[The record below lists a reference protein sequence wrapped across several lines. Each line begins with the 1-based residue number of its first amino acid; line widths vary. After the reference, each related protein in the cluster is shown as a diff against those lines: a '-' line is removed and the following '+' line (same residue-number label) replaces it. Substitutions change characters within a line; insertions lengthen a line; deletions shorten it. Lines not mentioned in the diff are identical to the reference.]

1 MQSLSIRL
9 SILGL
14 LMERNMHPYEIR
26 TRMKERFL
34 DLQGRFKI
42 GSLYYA
48 VDQLKK
54 QNYIEAVMTVQDEL
68 GPEKTVYRI
77 TDSGK
82 AYFQNLLL
90 DRFREAAPDNHPL
103 YIALV
108 FAGKGDQEQIAM
120 ILRGRIGE
128 AERHVE
134 LCHRTYAEHEGIVPR
149 SVLHL
154 MAGYYEHAR
163 TELAW
168 LRRLLI
174 DAEAGKLHEISTLP
188 GFEN

>member
-1 MQSLSIRL
+1 
-9 SILGL
+9 
-14 LMERNMHPYEIR
+14 MHPYEMR

-54 QNYIEAVMTVQDEL
+54 QNYIEAVMTIQDDL
-68 GPEKTVYRI
+68 GPEKTVYQI
-77 TDSGK
+77 TAGGK
-82 AYFQNLLL
+82 AYFQHLLL
-90 DRFREAAPDNHPL
+90 DRFREAAYDNHPL

-108 FAGKGDQEQIAM
+108 FAGKGDQEQIAA
-120 ILRGRIGE
+120 ILRERIGE
-128 AERHVE
+128 AEKHVE
-134 LCHRTYAEHEGIVPR
+134 ACRRTYAEHEGIVPR

-154 MAGYYEHAR
+154 MAGHYEHAG

-174 DAEAGKLHEISTLP
+174 DAEAGTLHEISILP
-188 GFEN
+188 GFEA